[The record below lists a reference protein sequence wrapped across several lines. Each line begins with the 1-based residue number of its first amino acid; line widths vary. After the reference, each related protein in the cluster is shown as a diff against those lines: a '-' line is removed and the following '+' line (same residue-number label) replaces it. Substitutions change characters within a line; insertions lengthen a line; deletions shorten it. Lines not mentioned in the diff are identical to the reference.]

1 MNVGFYAFTPY
12 NDPLSG
18 SESGMTKENVKE
30 FVKNTKQAQEER
42 LMARVN
48 NKNELV
54 SIIQKQKRAMIAAK
68 EMSDEKLMAIQSV
81 LEDCLRRGASLSEF
95 KALIN
100 KLGINLPSQ
109 TSC

>member
-12 NDPLSG
+12 DEPLSG
-18 SESGMTKENVKE
+18 SGLGMTKEDVKE

-54 SIIQKQKRAMIAAK
+54 NIIQKQKQAMSMAK
-68 EMSDEKLMAIQSV
+68 EMSNEKLMAIQSV

-95 KALIN
+95 KALIS
-100 KLGINLPSQ
+100 KSGINFPSQ
-109 TSC
+109 TSR